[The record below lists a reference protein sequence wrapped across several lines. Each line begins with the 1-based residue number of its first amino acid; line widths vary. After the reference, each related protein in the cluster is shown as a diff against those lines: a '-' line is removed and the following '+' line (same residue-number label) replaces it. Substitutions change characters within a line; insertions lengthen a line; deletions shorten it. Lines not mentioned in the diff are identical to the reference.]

1 VINASLRIV
10 RAGKSVATALQS
22 TMTDHEDAEPASV
35 GAKNAKGER
44 GRFRSTLYLIFHVAP
59 RIAPDVTVF
68 NTLPGPGR

>member
-1 VINASLRIV
+1 MCPCALYEPGSLLRL
-10 RAGKSVATALQS
+10 RCKA
-22 TMTDHEDAEPASV
+22 MTDHEDAEPASV

-44 GRFRSTLYLIFHVAP
+44 GRFRSRLYLIFHVAP